1 MSGASDPIDWL
12 NKARQDAR
20 SARRLLVDP
29 PELEVAAYHVQ
40 QAVEK
45 AIKSYLA
52 AEAIRYPRGGG
63 AGHDL
68 EALASLIPQADPL
81 HIQALSLAYLTPW
94 ATAYRYP
101 ADDPMTAEPP
111 PARSQIEHDLL
122 QGEAFIEAVARR
134 VAPAPPSRGCTP

>member
-12 NKARQDAR
+12 NRARQDVR
-20 SARRLLVDP
+20 SARRLLIDP
-29 PELEVAAYHVQ
+29 PEIEVAAYHVQ

-63 AGHDL
+63 ADHDL
-68 EALASLIPQADPL
+68 KALASLILEADPL
-81 HIQALSLAYLTPW
+81 HVQALSLSYLTPW
-94 ATAYRYP
+94 ATACRYP

-111 PARSQIEHDLL
+111 PAGSQIEHDLL
-122 QGEAFIEAVARR
+122 QAEAFIEAVAQR
-134 VAPAPPSRGCTP
+134 VAPVPQSRGCTP

>member
-1 MSGASDPIDWL
+1 MRGASNPIDWL

-20 SARRLLVDP
+20 SARRLLVEP

-40 QAVEK
+40 QVVEK

-52 AEAIRYPRGGG
+52 AEGIRYPRGGG

-68 EALASLIPQADPL
+68 EVLANLIPQADPL
-81 HIQALSLAYLTPW
+81 HTQALSLAYLTPW

-122 QGEAFIEAVARR
+122 ECEAFIEAVAQR
-134 VAPAPPSRGCTP
+134 VALVPPSRGCTP

>member
-1 MSGASDPIDWL
+1 MSGASHPSDWIE
-12 NKARQDAR
+12 KARQDAR

-45 AIKSYLA
+45 AIKAVLA
-52 AEAIRYPRGGG
+52 AEGIKYPRGKG

-68 EALASLIPQADPL
+68 ALLAQLIPLVDPL
-81 HIQALSLAYLTPW
+81 HDEALSLSYLTPW

-111 PARSQIEHDLL
+111 PTRSDVTHDLVRA
-122 QGEAFIEAVARR
+122 EAFVEAVAHR
-134 VAPAPPSRGCTP
+134 VFPPPSGGGTP